1 MVRKRKTKDSNMDAK
16 QPGILKLK
24 TERDF
29 VAQTSSNIKQL
40 EEFEKQIFDLQLLLI
55 DGNVAVGTPKYV
67 LLHKRLER
75 LQRHADKLAE
85 VGEGIERDAFLQ
97 KWQRIQVN

>member
-1 MVRKRKTKDSNMDAK
+1 MGK
-16 QPGILKLK
+16 
-24 TERDF
+24 
-29 VAQTSSNIKQL
+29 
-40 EEFEKQIFDLQLLLI
+40 QLLLI

-85 VGEGIERDAFLQ
+85 VGEGVERDAFVVKMAKDTSELSE
-97 KWQRIQVN
+97 